1 MMDKELIINML
12 EDTDIKYVIGIDINL
27 ELYDKDRVRID
38 YMNCNKEI
46 KHMEGYFDNSIQK
59 GAGMISYINE
69 LYKKE
74 VEDNKEL
81 RDWVDKLADFILSN
95 HYQITYVDE
104 QQWNKKKREIVE
116 EICIK
121 KEV

>member
-1 MMDKELIINML
+1 
-12 EDTDIKYVIGIDINL
+12 
-27 ELYDKDRVRID
+27 
-38 YMNCNKEI
+38 
-46 KHMEGYFDNSIQK
+46 
-59 GAGMISYINE
+59 MISYINE

-95 HYQITYVDE
+95 HYQIIYVDE

>member
-1 MMDKELIINML
+1 
-12 EDTDIKYVIGIDINL
+12 
-27 ELYDKDRVRID
+27 
-38 YMNCNKEI
+38 
-46 KHMEGYFDNSIQK
+46 
-59 GAGMISYINE
+59 MISYINE

-116 EICIK
+116 EIRIK

>member
-1 MMDKELIINML
+1 
-12 EDTDIKYVIGIDINL
+12 
-27 ELYDKDRVRID
+27 
-38 YMNCNKEI
+38 
-46 KHMEGYFDNSIQK
+46 
-59 GAGMISYINE
+59 MISYINE

-95 HYQITYVDE
+95 HYQITYIDE
-104 QQWNKKKREIVE
+104 RQWNKKKREIVE

>member
-1 MMDKELIINML
+1 
-12 EDTDIKYVIGIDINL
+12 
-27 ELYDKDRVRID
+27 
-38 YMNCNKEI
+38 
-46 KHMEGYFDNSIQK
+46 
-59 GAGMISYINE
+59 MISYINE

-81 RDWVDKLADFILSN
+81 RYCVDKLAYFILSN

>member
-1 MMDKELIINML
+1 
-12 EDTDIKYVIGIDINL
+12 
-27 ELYDKDRVRID
+27 
-38 YMNCNKEI
+38 
-46 KHMEGYFDNSIQK
+46 
-59 GAGMISYINE
+59 MISYINK

>member
-1 MMDKELIINML
+1 
-12 EDTDIKYVIGIDINL
+12 
-27 ELYDKDRVRID
+27 
-38 YMNCNKEI
+38 
-46 KHMEGYFDNSIQK
+46 
-59 GAGMISYINE
+59 MISYINE

-95 HYQITYVDE
+95 HYQITHVDE
-104 QQWNKKKREIVE
+104 QQCNKKKREIVE

>member
-1 MMDKELIINML
+1 
-12 EDTDIKYVIGIDINL
+12 
-27 ELYDKDRVRID
+27 
-38 YMNCNKEI
+38 
-46 KHMEGYFDNSIQK
+46 
-59 GAGMISYINE
+59 MISYINE

-104 QQWNKKKREIVE
+104 QQ
-116 EICIK
+116 
-121 KEV
+121 